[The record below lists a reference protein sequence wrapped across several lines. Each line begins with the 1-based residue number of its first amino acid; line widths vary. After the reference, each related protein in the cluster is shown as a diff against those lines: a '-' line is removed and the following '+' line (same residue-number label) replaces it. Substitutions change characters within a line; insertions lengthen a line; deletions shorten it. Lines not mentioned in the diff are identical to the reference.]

1 MSATPPEGPR
11 TVSLTLPLPSAR
23 TGWLAAGI
31 GLGLLA
37 AVLAGPLLATRPIR
51 AADGGSNPT
60 EHTISVTGTG
70 RIVLSPDIA
79 DLRLGVSATAA
90 SVKAARQSAAQRMT
104 AVIAALKQL
113 GIDDKDIQTTT
124 LSLQPTYDYS
134 GSTNPPRIT
143 GYVLANAVAVTVRDL
158 SKVGDAIDNSLAAGA
173 TTLDSV
179 GFRVS
184 DQASAEGQARTAAM
198 TEAHAKAKTL
208 ADAAGVS
215 ISGVSSIAEAV
226 APVPNPMY
234 YGAMAG
240 AASGKDVATPV
251 QPGTNEITVTV
262 TVVYL
267 IG

>member
-1 MSATPPEGPR
+1 MSATPEGPR
-11 TVSLTLPLPSAR
+11 SVSLNLPLPSAR

-31 GLGLLA
+31 GLGLLT
-37 AVLAGPLLATRPIR
+37 AVLAGPLLAAR
-51 AADGGSNPT
+51 ATLATDGTSTTT

-70 RIVLSPDIA
+70 KVVLSPDIA
-79 DLRLGVSATAA
+79 DLRLGVSATAS
-90 SVKAARQSAAQRMT
+90 SVKAARESAAQRMT
-104 AVIAALKQL
+104 AVIAALKHL

-124 LSLQPTYDYS
+124 LSLQPSYDYS
-134 GSTNPPRIT
+134 TNTNPPRIT
-143 GYVLANAVAVTVRDL
+143 GYVLSNAVAVTVRDL
-158 SKVGDAIDNSLAAGA
+158 SKVGDAIDDSLAAGA
-173 TTLDSV
+173 NSLDSV

-184 DQASAEGQARTAAM
+184 DQAAAEAQARSAAM

-226 APVPNPMY
+226 APVPYPVY

-251 QPGTNEITVTV
+251 EAGTNEITVTV

>member
-1 MSATPPEGPR
+1 MAPR
-11 TVSLTLPLPSAR
+11 TVSITLPVPGAR
-23 TGWLAAGI
+23 GVWLGAGI
-31 GLGLLA
+31 ALGLVT
-37 AVLAGPLLATRPIR
+37 AVLAGPLLAARPIL
-51 AADGGSNPT
+51 ATDGTTTTP

-70 RIVLSPDIA
+70 TVVLSPDIA
-79 DLRLGVSATAA
+79 DLRLGVNAQAGT
-90 SVKAARQSAAQRMT
+90 VKAARQAAAERMT

-143 GYVLANAVAVTVRDL
+143 GYQLSNGVAVTVRDL
-158 SKVGDAIDNSLAAGA
+158 SKLGDAIDNSLAAGA
-173 TTLDSV
+173 NSLDSV
-179 GFRVS
+179 TFRVA
-184 DQASAEGQARTAAM
+184 DEASAQSQARTAAM
-198 TEAHAKAKTL
+198 NEAKAKAQTL
-208 ADAAGVS
+208 ASAAGVS

-226 APVPNPMY
+226 APVPYPVY

-240 AASGKDVATPV
+240 VAAGKDAATPV